1 MRNFYAIVL
10 LFALAACANPTL
22 TGDPVVINAEKT
34 LRIAKDTLD
43 LFVKLEYD
51 NRAMVIAKF
60 PEVHAFAE
68 KVRREAP
75 AILRTANDA
84 KNAYKYHHAG
94 ATAGQV
100 WAAVGIVSELAAQ
113 AQRYIAKVQ

>member
-10 LFALAACANPTL
+10 LLALAACASPTL

-51 NRAMVIAKF
+51 NREMVIAKF
-60 PEVHAFAE
+60 PEIHAFAE

-75 AILRTANDA
+75 TILKTANDA

-113 AQRYIAKVQ
+113 AQKYIAKVQ